1 MQIFFFL
8 ILKWTDFYNNK
19 IDSKKSNLTVFLQKP
34 IFLQHLYWIFLF
46 CFGDLWNTL
55 VSLVACETMH
65 MIKLQFT
72 AYDDYSS
79 YKIQRYL
86 FLKHL
91 TFLVTEKNVILLCA
105 VGTWKTSNCCQ
116 ANTSLSSQCVRA
128 SYDTL
133 LWSDLYTPNNTL
145 LKHCCL
151 WQEKWGCLYLE
162 NIFLLPSVL
171 LERNK

>member
-1 MQIFFFL
+1 MGEILKYPFSYKIKLEQQVHHTEIGDMSNYCADLFFL

-91 TFLVTEKNVILLCA
+91 TFLVTEKM
-105 VGTWKTSNCCQ
+105 
-116 ANTSLSSQCVRA
+116 
-128 SYDTL
+128 
-133 LWSDLYTPNNTL
+133 
-145 LKHCCL
+145 
-151 WQEKWGCLYLE
+151 
-162 NIFLLPSVL
+162 
-171 LERNK
+171 